1 MLAKCWQAL
10 LFLFT
15 RTTSQSPRLR
25 ETLADCRDNKGKL
38 AKRVFTCFV
47 SQEMPMELSMKP
59 GRITAKT
66 VQNDKAAEV
75 CYTEKGAVFSHAGN
89 ENNRNWCSW
98 KVCNCSVGLRIYCA
112 DRKKTWV

>member
-1 MLAKCWQAL
+1 MDLVRKSARGKNPVIHKNNNKGAEIAGEMLAGSA
-10 LFLFT
+10 FY
-15 RTTSQSPRLR
+15 
-25 ETLADCRDNKGKL
+25 
-38 AKRVFTCFV
+38 V

-75 CYTEKGAVFSHAGN
+75 CYTEKGAVFSRAGN
-89 ENNRNWCSW
+89 ENNRNWRSW
-98 KVCNCSVGLRIYCA
+98 KICNCSVGLRIYCA

>member
-1 MLAKCWQAL
+1 MNSEPKSALARDL
-10 LFLFT
+10 G
-15 RTTSQSPRLR
+15 
-25 ETLADCRDNKGKL
+25 DCRDNKGKL
-38 AKRVFTCFV
+38 AKRVFTCFI

-98 KVCNCSVGLRIYCA
+98 KICNCSVGLRIYCA

>member
-38 AKRVFTCFV
+38 AKRVFNCFI

-75 CYTEKGAVFSHAGN
+75 CYTEKGAVFSRAGN

-98 KVCNCSVGLRIYCA
+98 KVCICSVGLRIYCA

>member
-1 MLAKCWQAL
+1 MDLVRKSARGKNPVMHKNNNKGAELAGEMLAGSA
-10 LFLFT
+10 F
-15 RTTSQSPRLR
+15 S
-25 ETLADCRDNKGKL
+25 
-38 AKRVFTCFV
+38 V

-75 CYTEKGAVFSHAGN
+75 CYTEKGAVFSRAGN

-98 KVCNCSVGLRIYCA
+98 KICNCEGTEQLRKFYAAATYPYIII
-112 DRKKTWV
+112 

>member
-1 MLAKCWQAL
+1 MDLVRKSARGKNPVMHKNNNKGAELAGEMLAGSA
-10 LFLFT
+10 FF
-15 RTTSQSPRLR
+15 
-25 ETLADCRDNKGKL
+25 
-38 AKRVFTCFV
+38 CFI

-75 CYTEKGAVFSHAGN
+75 CYTEKGAVFSRAGN

-98 KVCNCSVGLRIYCA
+98 KICNCSVGLRIYCA